1 MALNSNALVTLATAK
16 GFLSIAD
23 NSIDAEIERLINT
36 TSQSIERITARIL
49 VNATH
54 TEYHNGRRTNLLQT
68 RQWPITGGPST
79 NGKPQIFF
87 DDDGSGEFTAITEV
101 DDSEYWVHEMQTQ
114 IIRRNGNWP
123 KGYRNIKIIYTAG
136 YGVGGDSASMPSDLE
151 NACLQYIA
159 WEFRQN
165 NDRRIGVDTKTK
177 LGETVRYTQGVPQF
191 IRELLDPFIRH
202 EFSGMQVPVRNS

>member
-1 MALNSNALVTLATAK
+1 MALNSNALVTLATTK
-16 GFLSIAD
+16 GFLGIS
-23 NSIDAEIERLINT
+23 DASLDSEVERLINT
-36 TSQSIERITARIL
+36 ASQSIERITSRIL

-54 TEYHNGRRTNLLQT
+54 TEYHNGRRSNMIQT

-79 NGKPQIFF
+79 NSKPQIFF
-87 DDDGSGEFTAITEV
+87 DDDGTGSFSGSEV

-114 IIRRNGNWP
+114 IIRRTGNWP
-123 KGYRNIKIIYTAG
+123 KGYRNIKVVYTAG
-136 YGVGGDSASMPSDLE
+136 YGAGGDSASMPSDLE
-151 NACLQYIA
+151 NACLQFVA

-191 IRELLDPFIRH
+191 IMELIHPFIRQ
-202 EFSGMQVPVRNS
+202 EFSNTQVPVRNS